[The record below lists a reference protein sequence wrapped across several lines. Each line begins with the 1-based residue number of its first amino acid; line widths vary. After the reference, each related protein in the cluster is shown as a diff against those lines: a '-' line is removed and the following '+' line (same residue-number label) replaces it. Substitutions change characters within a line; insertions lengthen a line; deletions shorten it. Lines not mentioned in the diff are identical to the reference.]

1 MTAVVSKYYKGIS
14 AERRKKEFFK
24 AVGFE
29 PRQVKLTKIKRT
41 RRKRVFSALSRLSSL
56 QYVSIAASSARKI
69 IQKCAAW
76 RLKQI

>member
-29 PRQVKLTKIKRT
+29 PRQVNRINIIRTKI
-41 RRKRVFSALSRLSSL
+41 FSEEFKFLLR
-56 QYVSIAASSARKI
+56 
-69 IQKCAAW
+69 
-76 RLKQI
+76 

>member
-29 PRQVKLTKIKRT
+29 PRQVKDSIN
-41 RRKRVFSALSRLSSL
+41 SLSITSS
-56 QYVSIAASSARKI
+56 ITAP
-69 IQKCAAW
+69 
-76 RLKQI
+76 

>member
-29 PRQVKLTKIKRT
+29 LRQVNRNNIIRTKIFREE
-41 RRKRVFSALSRLSSL
+41 F
-56 QYVSIAASSARKI
+56 
-69 IQKCAAW
+69 KCLL
-76 RLKQI
+76 R

>member
-29 PRQVKLTKIKRT
+29 PRQVNRNNINPNKAESHFFTARNHI
-41 RRKRVFSALSRLSSL
+41 RKNAKTYEL
-56 QYVSIAASSARKI
+56 
-69 IQKCAAW
+69 
-76 RLKQI
+76 

>member
-29 PRQVKLTKIKRT
+29 PRQVNRNNIIRTKI
-41 RRKRVFSALSRLSSL
+41 FSENLSVYCVKSL
-56 QYVSIAASSARKI
+56 DKPIG
-69 IQKCAAW
+69 
-76 RLKQI
+76 

>member
-29 PRQVKLTKIKRT
+29 PRQVKIIKGE
-41 RRKRVFSALSRLSSL
+41 FL
-56 QYVSIAASSARKI
+56 
-69 IQKCAAW
+69 
-76 RLKQI
+76 

>member
-29 PRQVKLTKIKRT
+29 PRQVNRSNIIRTSLKAVFFALFVALPLEIFGYIFTK
-41 RRKRVFSALSRLSSL
+41 SH
-56 QYVSIAASSARKI
+56 
-69 IQKCAAW
+69 QKTAKKYE
-76 RLKQI
+76 L

>member
-29 PRQVKLTKIKRT
+29 SRQVKIS
-41 RRKRVFSALSRLSSL
+41 RKRGKKAMPIRKQSTAKQAIKKPAESSL
-56 QYVSIAASSARKI
+56 KNSRILFLDIAFE
-69 IQKCAAW
+69 
-76 RLKQI
+76 

>member
-29 PRQVKLTKIKRT
+29 PRQVNQINIIRTKIISLVNQREDKMTLTNRDILIKNRSKRI
-41 RRKRVFSALSRLSSL
+41 S
-56 QYVSIAASSARKI
+56 
-69 IQKCAAW
+69 
-76 RLKQI
+76 